1 MTGTEIVTLCL
12 HFLSCGLNHL
22 FRNIIEIFTKKL
34 PGPLHFRVPLSN
46 YDDIEHGNLFFLS
59 TCATNKVGRDMST
72 CGSVDA
78 EKLRRVHWESVTG

>member
-1 MTGTEIVTLCL
+1 MTGTEIVTLCP

-22 FRNIIEIFTKKL
+22 VRHIIEIFAKKL

-59 TCATNKVGRDMST
+59 ARETNKVVRDMSY
-72 CGSVDA
+72 
-78 EKLRRVHWESVTG
+78 LWQR